1 LINENRIMKFFKNK
15 AWTVIILFIL
25 LFVIIYNVRRSNTQ
39 DQELQTE
46 YPTLKKES
54 RIDGVI
60 TYKYDFKANN
70 FRDFL
75 SISRVSINDKKYS
88 IIADEIDGYN
98 DYGINEII
106 EVGDFIS
113 KAKDNDTIV
122 VTKQNS
128 NKTYLFLRR
137 DKLF

>member
-1 LINENRIMKFFKNK
+1 MRFMKLFKNK
-15 AWTVIILFIL
+15 AWTVIIILAL
-25 LFVIIYNVRRSNTQ
+25 LFVIIYNVRKGDVK
-39 DQELQTE
+39 DQELQKE

-60 TYKYDFKANN
+60 TFKYDFKANN
-70 FRDFL
+70 YRDFL
-75 SISRVSINDKKYS
+75 SISRVSVNTEQYS
-88 IIADEIDGYN
+88 IIANEIEGYS
-98 DYGINEII
+98 DYGINEVI

-122 VTKQNS
+122 VTKKGS

-137 DKLF
+137 NKLF